1 MDKIYTNE
9 HKDRFILVRKYIK
22 DMIKQQ
28 VAEDFVNR
36 NNTQSKKL
44 QENTDILF
52 GYKQLMPEYIKNLM
66 KKGEAF
72 TVEKI
77 GHKHYLSNEDTVDE
91 IEGRI
96 EISNEDIDNNSWYFA
111 YMDHVDFENE
121 GLQYSFEIK
130 QKNVIT
136 GAIVSKR
143 WDVKMDPIG
152 KDTWNELLNFVTI
165 YYHESDNINSEVK
178 EVRIFSNISSGDIL
192 NLNIRSQIGD
202 DDSSADVWEMV
213 KHYVLPDE
221 ELNVLKDYA
230 GVPHRQK
237 LIKDGLPF

>member
-77 GHKHYLSNEDTVDE
+77 GHKHYLTNEETKDE
-91 IEGRI
+91 VYGRI
-96 EISNEDIDNNSWYFA
+96 EVSSKEIDNNCEYFA
-111 YMDHVDFENE
+111 YMDHADFEND

-130 QKNVIT
+130 QRGT
-136 GAIVSKR
+136 TTATIVTKR
-143 WDVKMDPIG
+143 WDVRMDPIG
-152 KDTWNELLNFVTI
+152 KDDWNEKLNFVTI
-165 YYHESDNINSEVK
+165 NYHESDNFIMHVK
-178 EVRIFSNISSGDIL
+178 DIQLFTNISSGDIL
-192 NLNIRSQIGD
+192 NLTITTKTGD
-202 DDSSADVWEMV
+202 KRMPAVSWDFA